1 MSLDSNA
8 EIDRSARATRQP
20 AMPEEFL
27 DKADHRALIRA
38 HRAADARRSSQ
49 RRRLVDPA
57 TCERDYSTAEIEFM
71 QAMHAY
77 KKESGRPFPT
87 WGEVLAVS
95 LKLGYRKPAPLAA
108 CISS

>member
-1 MSLDSNA
+1 MRPKSTLKN
-8 EIDRSARATRQP
+8 ERAVTHFQP
-20 AMPEEFL
+20 TTVPEEFL
-27 DKADHRALIRA
+27 DKSDQRAVIRA
-38 HRAADARRSSQ
+38 QRAANARRSSG

-77 KKESGRPFPT
+77 KKASGHPFPT

-95 LKLGYRKPAPLAA
+95 LKLGYRKLAPQPA
-108 CISS
+108 